1 MSFNLLNIASSGVR
15 ASSELLQTTSKN
27 IANVNTEGYVRE
39 RTEFTTMVDNQVGRG
54 ETYRLLN
61 EFAQSQL
68 NRDTSNKSFFD
79 QFITEA
85 NRVDTIFSEE
95 SNNLSTGIN
104 SLFNNVQ
111 EALNQP
117 SSTVARSL
125 VMTDAQSLI
134 DQMDRLSGIVL
145 DQKSIVNEQLE
156 IFSDE
161 ANSLIQSI
169 STLNQNIAAVNGT
182 NNAADASSTYNER
195 DKAIRDLSELIDIET
210 LDGPNGEKLVFMG
223 TGEAVVMQNGAFNLF
238 SMTGDPDPNFKEFTL
253 DVNGGK
259 AVPLEVDV
267 SKLKGKIGGLLAF
280 RDDILVPAQNQIG
293 QMGLAIAD
301 AFNEQNK
308 LGMDA
313 TGQLGGNIFNI
324 PTVGAYAYQANTG
337 TAGMTATVEPGKGS
351 ELPASDFIII
361 YTSATSVSIQPVDNK
376 GEPLGDPS
384 VADIPADGI
393 INADD
398 IRNAVPYQAAT
409 ATTSEVLAT
418 VKDSFGLQLNIDTT
432 KTGNVGDQFQI
443 KLNSDSAS
451 SITLATGRGEDL
463 ALASPIRTSNSID
476 NTGTATI
483 SVGTVSSVISGGFTL
498 ETPLTT
504 PPIPVNPPVLAN
516 GDIKIVKAT
525 GTNDYLISDGSGTD
539 VAVTIAPPGKN
550 VLAGLGAPYD
560 SYGFDFDIEG
570 TPATGDTF
578 TLEFNEGGFDD
589 NRNGLKLA
597 DLQNGELVRLNVE
610 TTATADNHK
619 TFNQAYSGLVS
630 DVGVVTG
637 QAITS
642 GAAFDAL
649 AQQSEAWYESL
660 SGVNLDEEAANL
672 LRFQQSYS
680 ASAQVLAAAQEIF
693 DTLLNAAR

>member
-1 MSFNLLNIASSGVR
+1 MSFSLLNIASAGVR
-15 ASSELLQTTSKN
+15 SSSELLQTTSKN
-27 IANVNTEGYVRE
+27 ITNVNTEGYVRE

-79 QFITEA
+79 QFVTEA

-125 VMTDAQSLI
+125 VMTDAQSLV

-145 DQKSIVNEQLE
+145 EQQGIVNEQLE
-156 IFSDE
+156 IFSEE
-161 ANSLIQSI
+161 ANSLIQNI
-169 STLNQNIAAVNGT
+169 NTLNQEIAVVNGT
-182 NNAADASSTYNER
+182 NNASDASSIYNQR
-195 DKAIRDLSELIDIET
+195 DLAIRELSELVDIET

-223 TGEAVVMQNGAFNLF
+223 SGESLVMENGTFNLF
-238 SMTGDPDPNFKEFTL
+238 SLSGDPDPNFKELTL

-259 AVPLEVDV
+259 AVPLEIDAT
-267 SKLKGKIGGLLAF
+267 KLKGKIGGLLAF

-313 TGQLGGNIFNI
+313 NGGLGGDIFNI

-337 TAGMTATVEPGKGS
+337 GASLTATLEAGKGS
-351 ELPASDFIII
+351 ELPASDFIVT
-361 YTSATSVSIQPVDNK
+361 YTANANEVSIQPIDNK
-376 GEPLGDPS
+376 GEPIGSASLATIPPS
-384 VADIPADGI
+384 GVIDS
-393 INADD
+393 DD
-398 IRNAVPYQAAT
+398 I
-409 ATTSEVLAT
+409 TSGE
-418 VKDSFGLQLNIDTT
+418 SFGLQIDVAG
-432 KTGNVGDQFQI
+432 TGNTGDQFQI
-443 KLNSDSAS
+443 KLNSEAAT
-451 SITLATGRGEDL
+451 SISLATSRGEDL
-463 ALASPIRTSNSID
+463 ALASPIRTANSID
-476 NTGTATI
+476 NVGTATI
-483 SVGTVSSVISGGFTL
+483 SAVEVTSVTSGGFN
-498 ETPLTT
+498 TT
-504 PPIPVNPPVLAN
+504 PGLAN
-516 GDIKIVKAT
+516 GDITLVKT
-525 GTNDYLISDGSGTD
+525 GTANEYQITDANGTSTFT
-539 VAVTIAPPGKN
+539 VTPPAEG
-550 VLAGLGAPYD
+550 VLAQAGVPY
-560 SYGFDFDIEG
+560 SNYGFDFDIEG

-597 DLQNGELVRLNVE
+597 DLQNGELVRKNVV
-610 TTATADNHK
+610 TTAAADNHD

-630 DVGVVTG
+630 DIGVVTG

-642 GAAFDAL
+642 ASAFDAL
-649 AQQSEAWYESL
+649 AEQSEAWYESL

-680 ASAQVLAAAQEIF
+680 ASAQVLAAAQEVF
-693 DTLLNAAR
+693 DTLLSAAR

>member
-1 MSFNLLNIASSGVR
+1 MSFSLLNIASAGVR
-15 ASSELLQTTSKN
+15 SSSELLQTTSKN
-27 IANVNTEGYVRE
+27 ITNVNTEGYVRE

-79 QFITEA
+79 QFVTEA

-125 VMTDAQSLI
+125 VMTDAQSLV

-145 DQKSIVNEQLE
+145 EQQGIVNEQLE
-156 IFSDE
+156 IFSEE
-161 ANSLIQSI
+161 ANSLIQNI
-169 STLNQNIAAVNGT
+169 NTLNQEIAVVNGT
-182 NNAADASSTYNER
+182 NNASSASSIYNQR
-195 DKAIRDLSELIDIET
+195 DLAIRELSELVDIET

-223 TGEAVVMQNGAFNLF
+223 SGESLVMENGTFNLF
-238 SMTGDPDPNFKEFTL
+238 SLSGDPDPNFKELTL

-259 AVPLEVDV
+259 AVPLEIDAT
-267 SKLKGKIGGLLAF
+267 KLKGKIGGLLAF

-313 TGQLGGNIFNI
+313 NGELGGDIFNI

-337 TAGMTATVEPGKGS
+337 GASLTATLEAGKGS
-351 ELPASDFIII
+351 ELPASDFIVT
-361 YTSATSVSIQPVDNK
+361 YTANANEVSIQPIDNK
-376 GEPLGDPS
+376 GEPIGSASLATIPPS
-384 VADIPADGI
+384 GVIDS
-393 INADD
+393 DD
-398 IRNAVPYQAAT
+398 I
-409 ATTSEVLAT
+409 TSGE
-418 VKDSFGLQLNIDTT
+418 SFGLQIDVAG
-432 KTGNVGDQFQI
+432 TGNTGDQFQI
-443 KLNSDSAS
+443 KLNSEAAT
-451 SITLATGRGEDL
+451 SISLATSRGEDL
-463 ALASPIRTSNSID
+463 ALASPIRTANSID
-476 NTGTATI
+476 NVGTATI
-483 SVGTVSSVISGGFTL
+483 SAGEVTSVTSGGFN
-498 ETPLTT
+498 TT
-504 PPIPVNPPVLAN
+504 PGLDN
-516 GDIKIVKAT
+516 GDITLVKT
-525 GTNDYLISDGSGTD
+525 GTANEYQITDANGTTTFT
-539 VAVTIAPPGKN
+539 VTPPAEG
-550 VLAGLGAPYD
+550 VLAQAGAPY
-560 SYGFDFDIEG
+560 SNYGFDFDIEG

-597 DLQNGELVRLNVE
+597 DLQNGELVRKNVV
-610 TTATADNHK
+610 TTATADNHE

-630 DVGVVTG
+630 DIGVVTG

-642 GAAFDAL
+642 ASAFDAL
-649 AQQSEAWYESL
+649 AEQSEAWYESL

-693 DTLLNAAR
+693 DTLLSAAR

>member
-1 MSFNLLNIASSGVR
+1 MSFSLLNIASAGVR
-15 ASSELLQTTSKN
+15 SSSELLQTTSKN
-27 IANVNTEGYVRE
+27 ITNVNTEGYVRE

-79 QFITEA
+79 QFVTEA

-117 SSTVARSL
+117 SSSVARSL
-125 VMTDAQSLI
+125 VMTDAQSLV

-145 DQKSIVNEQLE
+145 EQQGIVNEQLE
-156 IFSDE
+156 IFSEE

-169 STLNQNIAAVNGT
+169 NTLNQEIAVVNGT
-182 NNAADASSTYNER
+182 NNASDASSIYNQR
-195 DKAIRDLSELIDIET
+195 DLAIRELSQLVDIET

-223 TGEAVVMQNGAFNLF
+223 SGESLVMENGTFNLF
-238 SMTGDPDPNFKEFTL
+238 SLSGDPDPNSKELTL

-259 AVPLEVDV
+259 AVPLEIDAT
-267 SKLKGKIGGLLAF
+267 KLKGKIGGLLAF

-313 TGQLGGNIFNI
+313 NGELGGDIFNI

-337 TAGMTATVEPGKGS
+337 GASLTATLEGGKGS
-351 ELPASDFIII
+351 ELPASDFIVT
-361 YTSATSVSIQPVDNK
+361 YTANANEVSIQPIDNK
-376 GEPLGDPS
+376 GEPIGSASLATIPPS
-384 VADIPADGI
+384 GVIDS
-393 INADD
+393 DD
-398 IRNAVPYQAAT
+398 I
-409 ATTSEVLAT
+409 TSGE
-418 VKDSFGLQLNIDTT
+418 SFGLQIDVAG
-432 KTGNVGDQFQI
+432 TGNTGDQFQI
-443 KLNSDSAS
+443 KLNSEAAT
-451 SITLATGRGEDL
+451 SISLATSRGEDL
-463 ALASPIRTSNSID
+463 ALASPIRTANSID
-476 NTGTATI
+476 NVGTATI
-483 SVGTVSSVISGGFTL
+483 SAGEVTSVTSGGFN
-498 ETPLTT
+498 TT
-504 PPIPVNPPVLAN
+504 PGLAN
-516 GDIKIVKAT
+516 GDITLVKT
-525 GTNDYLISDGSGTD
+525 GTANEYQITDANGTSTFT
-539 VAVTIAPPGKN
+539 VTPPAEGI
-550 VLAGLGAPYD
+550 LAQAGAPY
-560 SYGFDFDIEG
+560 SNYGFDFDIEG

-597 DLQNGELVRLNVE
+597 DLQNGELVRKNVV
-610 TTATADNHK
+610 TTAAADNHE

-630 DVGVVTG
+630 DIGVVTG

-642 GAAFDAL
+642 ASAFDAL

-693 DTLLNAAR
+693 DTLLSAAR

>member
-27 IANVNTEGYVRE
+27 IANVNTVGYVRE

-145 DQKSIVNEQLE
+145 DQKSVVNEQLE

-351 ELPASDFIII
+351 ELPASDFIIT
-361 YTSATSVSIQPVDNK
+361 YTANANEVSIQPIDNK
-376 GEPLGDPS
+376 GDPLGQPS
-384 VADIPADGI
+384 LADISTGVIDSSTI
-393 INADD
+393 
-398 IRNAVPYQAAT
+398 
-409 ATTSEVLAT
+409 TTGE
-418 VKDSFGLQLNIDTT
+418 SFGLQV
-432 KTGNVGDQFQI
+432 NVSGAGVEGDQFQI
-443 KLNSDSAS
+443 KLNSDAAS
-451 SITLATGRGEDL
+451 SITLATGRAEDL
-463 ALASPIRTSNSID
+463 ALASPIRTANDLNNI
-476 NTGTATI
+476 GTATI
-483 SVGTVSSVISGGFTL
+483 SAGEVTSVTSGGFTS
-498 ETPLTT
+498 TPSLTNGEITLVKTGNANEYQITDNSGTSTFTIT
-504 PPIPVNPPVLAN
+504 PPAKGMLSQA
-516 GDIKIVKAT
+516 
-525 GTNDYLISDGSGTD
+525 
-539 VAVTIAPPGKN
+539 
-550 VLAGLGAPYD
+550 GAPFD
-560 SYGFDFDIEG
+560 TYGFDFDIEG

-630 DVGVVTG
+630 DIGVITG

>member
-1 MSFNLLNIASSGVR
+1 MSFSLLNIASAGVR
-15 ASSELLQTTSKN
+15 SSSELLQTTSKN
-27 IANVNTEGYVRE
+27 ITNVNTEGYVRE

-79 QFITEA
+79 QFVTEA

-125 VMTDAQSLI
+125 VMTDAQSLV

-145 DQKSIVNEQLE
+145 EQQGIVNEQLE
-156 IFSDE
+156 IFSEE
-161 ANSLIQSI
+161 ANSLIQNI
-169 STLNQNIAAVNGT
+169 NTLNQEIAVVNGT
-182 NNAADASSTYNER
+182 NNASGASSIHNQR
-195 DKAIRDLSELIDIET
+195 DLAIRELSELVDIET
-210 LDGPNGEKLVFMG
+210 LDGPNGEKFVFMG
-223 TGEAVVMQNGAFNLF
+223 SGESLVMENGTFNLF
-238 SMTGDPDPNFKEFTL
+238 SLSGDPDPNFKELTL

-259 AVPLEVDV
+259 AVPLEIDAT
-267 SKLKGKIGGLLAF
+267 KLKGKIGGLLAF

-313 TGQLGGNIFNI
+313 NGELGGDIFNI

-337 TAGMTATVEPGKGS
+337 GASLTATLEAGKGS
-351 ELPASDFIII
+351 ELPASDFIVT
-361 YTSATSVSIQPVDNK
+361 YTANANEVSIQPIDNK
-376 GEPLGDPS
+376 GEPIGSASLATIPPS
-384 VADIPADGI
+384 GVIDS
-393 INADD
+393 DD
-398 IRNAVPYQAAT
+398 I
-409 ATTSEVLAT
+409 TSGE
-418 VKDSFGLQLNIDTT
+418 SFGLQIDVAG
-432 KTGNVGDQFQI
+432 TGNTGDQFQI
-443 KLNSDSAS
+443 KLNSEAAT
-451 SITLATGRGEDL
+451 SISLATSRGEDL
-463 ALASPIRTSNSID
+463 ALASPIRTANSID
-476 NTGTATI
+476 NVGTASI
-483 SVGTVSSVISGGFTL
+483 SAGEVTSVTSGGFN
-498 ETPLTT
+498 TT
-504 PPIPVNPPVLAN
+504 PGLAN
-516 GDIKIVKAT
+516 GDITLVKT
-525 GTNDYLISDGSGTD
+525 GTANEYQITDANGTTTFT
-539 VAVTIAPPGKN
+539 VTPLAEG
-550 VLAGLGAPYD
+550 VLAQAGAPY
-560 SYGFDFDIEG
+560 SNYGFDFDIEG

-597 DLQNGELVRLNVE
+597 DLQNGELVRKNVV
-610 TTATADNHK
+610 TTATADNHE

-630 DVGVVTG
+630 DIGVVTG

-642 GAAFDAL
+642 ASAFDAL
-649 AQQSEAWYESL
+649 AEQSEAWYESL

-693 DTLLNAAR
+693 DTLLSAAR

>member
-27 IANVNTEGYVRE
+27 IANVNTVGYVRE

-85 NRVDTIFSEE
+85 NRVDTIFSEK

-145 DQKSIVNEQLE
+145 DQKSVVNEQLE

-337 TAGMTATVEPGKGS
+337 DAGMTATVEPGKGS
-351 ELPASDFIII
+351 ELPASDFIIT
-361 YTSATSVSIQPVDNK
+361 YTANANEVSIQPIDNK
-376 GEPLGDPS
+376 GDPLGQPS
-384 VADIPADGI
+384 LADISSGVIDSS
-393 INADD
+393 
-398 IRNAVPYQAAT
+398 
-409 ATTSEVLAT
+409 TTTGE
-418 VKDSFGLQLNIDTT
+418 SFGLQV
-432 KTGNVGDQFQI
+432 NVSGAGVEGDQFQI
-443 KLNSDSAS
+443 KLNSDAAS
-451 SITLATGRGEDL
+451 SITLATGRAEDL
-463 ALASPIRTSNSID
+463 ALASPIRTANDLNNI
-476 NTGTATI
+476 GTATI
-483 SVGTVSSVISGGFTL
+483 SAGEVTSVTSGGFTS
-498 ETPLTT
+498 TPSLTNGEITLVKTGNANEYQITDNSGTSTFTIT
-504 PPIPVNPPVLAN
+504 PPAKGMLSQA
-516 GDIKIVKAT
+516 
-525 GTNDYLISDGSGTD
+525 
-539 VAVTIAPPGKN
+539 
-550 VLAGLGAPYD
+550 GAPFD
-560 SYGFDFDIEG
+560 TYGFDFDIEG

-630 DVGVVTG
+630 DIGVITG

>member
-27 IANVNTEGYVRE
+27 IANVNTVGYVRE

-238 SMTGDPDPNFKEFTL
+238 SMTGDPDPNFKEFKL

-259 AVPLEVDV
+259 AVPLEVDA
-267 SKLKGKIGGLLAF
+267 SKLKGKIGGLLSF

-351 ELPASDFIII
+351 ELPASDFIIT

-409 ATTSEVLAT
+409 PTTPEVLAT
-418 VKDSFGLQLNIDTT
+418 VKDSFGLQLNIDTS

-451 SITLATGRGEDL
+451 SITLATGRAEDL
-463 ALASPIRTSNSID
+463 ALASPIRTANSID

-483 SVGTVSSVISGGFTL
+483 SAGEVTSVTSGGFSTAPGLTNGVITL
-498 ETPLTT
+498 
-504 PPIPVNPPVLAN
+504 
-516 GDIKIVKAT
+516 VKT
-525 GTNDYLISDGSGTD
+525 GTANEYQISDENNT
-539 VAVTIAPPGKN
+539 ATTIIIPPPGNN
-550 VLAGLGAPYD
+550 VLSQAGTPYSD
-560 SYGFDFDIEG
+560 YGFDFDIEG

-630 DVGVVTG
+630 DIGVITG

>member
-1 MSFNLLNIASSGVR
+1 MSFSLLNIASSGVR
-15 ASSELLQTTSKN
+15 SSSELLQTTSKN
-27 IANVNTEGYVRE
+27 ITNVNTEGYVRE

-79 QFITEA
+79 QFVTEA

-117 SSTVARSL
+117 SSSVARSL
-125 VMTDAQSLI
+125 VMTDAQSLV

-145 DQKSIVNEQLE
+145 EQQGIVNEQLE
-156 IFSDE
+156 IFSEE
-161 ANSLIQSI
+161 ANSLIQNI
-169 STLNQNIAAVNGT
+169 NTLNQEIAVVNGT
-182 NNAADASSTYNER
+182 NNASSASSIYNQR
-195 DKAIRDLSELIDIET
+195 DLAIRELSELVDIET

-223 TGEAVVMQNGAFNLF
+223 SGESLVMENGTFNLF
-238 SMTGDPDPNFKEFTL
+238 SLSGDPDPNFKELTL

-259 AVPLEVDV
+259 AVPLEIDA

-313 TGQLGGNIFNI
+313 NGELGGDIFTI

-337 TAGMTATVEPGKGS
+337 SASLTATLEAGKGS
-351 ELPASDFIII
+351 ELPASDFIVT
-361 YTSATSVSIQPVDNK
+361 YTANANEVSIQPIDNK
-376 GEPLGDPS
+376 GEPLGSASLATIPPS
-384 VADIPADGI
+384 GVIDS
-393 INADD
+393 DD
-398 IRNAVPYQAAT
+398 I
-409 ATTSEVLAT
+409 TSGE
-418 VKDSFGLQLNIDTT
+418 SFGLQINVTG
-432 KTGNVGDQFQI
+432 TGNTGDQFQI
-443 KLNSDSAS
+443 KLNSEAAT
-451 SITLATGRGEDL
+451 SISLATSRGEDL
-463 ALASPIRTSNSID
+463 ALASPIRTANSID
-476 NTGTATI
+476 NVGTATI
-483 SVGTVSSVISGGFTL
+483 SAGEVTSVTSGGFT
-498 ETPLTT
+498 TAPG
-504 PPIPVNPPVLAN
+504 LAN
-516 GDIKIVKAT
+516 GDITLVKT
-525 GTNDYLISDGSGTD
+525 GTANEYQITDANGTTTF
-539 VAVTIAPPGKN
+539 TITPPAEGI
-550 VLAGLGAPYD
+550 LAQAGAPY
-560 SYGFDFDIEG
+560 SNYGFDFDIEG

-597 DLQNGELVRLNVE
+597 DLQNGELVRKNVV
-610 TTATADNHK
+610 TTATADNHE

-630 DVGVVTG
+630 DIGVVTG

-642 GAAFDAL
+642 ASAFNAL

-680 ASAQVLAAAQEIF
+680 ASAQVLAAAQEVF
-693 DTLLNAAR
+693 DTLLSAAR

>member
-337 TAGMTATVEPGKGS
+337 DAGMTATVEPGKGS
-351 ELPASDFIII
+351 ELPASDFIIT
-361 YTSATSVSIQPVDNK
+361 YTSAASVSIQPVDNK

-409 ATTSEVLAT
+409 ATTPEVLAT

-451 SITLATGRGEDL
+451 SITLATGRAEDL
-463 ALASPIRTSNSID
+463 ALASPIRTANSID
-476 NTGTATI
+476 NIGTATI
-483 SVGTVSSVISGGFTL
+483 SVGEVTSVTSGGFT
-498 ETPLTT
+498 TAPGLT
-504 PPIPVNPPVLAN
+504 N
-516 GDIKIVKAT
+516 GGITLVKT
-525 GTNDYLISDGSGTD
+525 GTANEYQISDENNT
-539 VAVTIAPPGKN
+539 ATTIIIPPPGNN
-550 VLAGLGAPYD
+550 VLSQAGTPYSD
-560 SYGFDFDIEG
+560 YGFDFDIEG

-630 DVGVVTG
+630 DIGVVTG

>member
-1 MSFNLLNIASSGVR
+1 MSFSLLNIASAGVR
-15 ASSELLQTTSKN
+15 SSSELLQTTSKN
-27 IANVNTEGYVRE
+27 ITNVNTEGYVRE

-79 QFITEA
+79 QFVTEA

-117 SSTVARSL
+117 SSSVARSL
-125 VMTDAQSLI
+125 VMTDAQSLV

-145 DQKSIVNEQLE
+145 EQQSIVNEQLE

-161 ANSLIQSI
+161 ANSLIQNI
-169 STLNQNIAAVNGT
+169 NTLNQEIAVVNGT
-182 NNAADASSTYNER
+182 NNASDASSIYNQR
-195 DKAIRDLSELIDIET
+195 DLAIRELSELVDIET

-223 TGEAVVMQNGAFNLF
+223 TGESLVMENGTFNLF
-238 SMTGDPDPNFKEFTL
+238 SLSGDPDPNFKELTL

-259 AVPLEVDV
+259 AVPLEIDS

-313 TGQLGGNIFNI
+313 NGELGGDIFNI
-324 PTVGAYAYQANTG
+324 PTVGAYAYKDNSGGVTN
-337 TAGMTATVEPGKGS
+337 MTATVEPGKGS
-351 ELPASDFIII
+351 ELPASDFIIT
-361 YTSATSVSIQPVDNK
+361 YTANADEVSIQPIDNK
-376 GEPLGDPS
+376 GEPVGSASL
-384 VADIPADGI
+384 ATIPASGV
-393 INADD
+393 INSDD
-398 IRNAVPYQAAT
+398 I
-409 ATTSEVLAT
+409 TSGE
-418 VKDSFGLQLNIDTT
+418 SFGLQI
-432 KTGNVGDQFQI
+432 NVSGSGVEGDQFQI
-443 KLNSDSAS
+443 KLNSEAAT
-451 SITLATGRGEDL
+451 SITLATSRGEDL
-463 ALASPIRTSNSID
+463 ALASLIRTANSID
-476 NTGTATI
+476 NTSTATI
-483 SVGTVSSVISGGFTL
+483 SAGEVTSVTSGGFTSA
-498 ETPLTT
+498 PGLT
-504 PPIPVNPPVLAN
+504 N
-516 GDIKIVKAT
+516 GEITLVKAS
-525 GTNDYLISDGSGTD
+525 GTNDYLISDGNGTN
-539 VAVTIAPPGKN
+539 VPITIVPPANG
-550 VLAGLGAPYD
+550 VLAQAGAPYSD
-560 SYGFDFDIEG
+560 YGFDFDIEG

-597 DLQNGELVRLNVE
+597 DLQNGELVRKNVV
-610 TTATADNHK
+610 TTATADNHE

-630 DVGVVTG
+630 DIGVVTG

-642 GAAFDAL
+642 ASAFDAL
-649 AQQSEAWYESL
+649 AEQSEAWYESL

-693 DTLLNAAR
+693 DTLLSAAR

>member
-1 MSFNLLNIASSGVR
+1 MSFSLLNIASAGVR
-15 ASSELLQTTSKN
+15 SSSELLQTTSKN
-27 IANVNTEGYVRE
+27 ITNVNTEGYVRE

-79 QFITEA
+79 QFVTEA

-117 SSTVARSL
+117 SSSVARSL
-125 VMTDAQSLI
+125 VMTDAQSLV

-145 DQKSIVNEQLE
+145 EQQGIVNEQLE
-156 IFSDE
+156 IFSEE
-161 ANSLIQSI
+161 ANSLIQNI
-169 STLNQNIAAVNGT
+169 NTLNQEIAVVNGT
-182 NNAADASSTYNER
+182 NNASDASSIYNQR
-195 DKAIRDLSELIDIET
+195 DLAIRELSELVDIET

-223 TGEAVVMQNGAFNLF
+223 SGESLVMENGTFNLF
-238 SMTGDPDPNFKEFTL
+238 SLSGDPDPNFKELTL

-259 AVPLEVDV
+259 AVPLEIDAT
-267 SKLKGKIGGLLAF
+267 KLKGKIGGLLAF

-313 TGQLGGNIFNI
+313 NGELGGDIFNI

-337 TAGMTATVEPGKGS
+337 GASLTATLEAGKGS
-351 ELPASDFIII
+351 ELPASDFIVT
-361 YTSATSVSIQPVDNK
+361 YTANANEVSIQPIDNK
-376 GEPLGDPS
+376 GEPIGSASLATIPPS
-384 VADIPADGI
+384 GVIDS
-393 INADD
+393 DD
-398 IRNAVPYQAAT
+398 I
-409 ATTSEVLAT
+409 TSGE
-418 VKDSFGLQLNIDTT
+418 SFGLQIDVAG
-432 KTGNVGDQFQI
+432 TGNTGDQFQI
-443 KLNSDSAS
+443 KLNSEAAT
-451 SITLATGRGEDL
+451 SISLATSRGEDL
-463 ALASPIRTSNSID
+463 ALASPIRSANSID
-476 NTGTATI
+476 NVGTATI
-483 SVGTVSSVISGGFTL
+483 SAGEVSSVTSGGFN
-498 ETPLTT
+498 TT
-504 PPIPVNPPVLAN
+504 PGLAN
-516 GDIKIVKAT
+516 GDITLVKT
-525 GTNDYLISDGSGTD
+525 GTANEYQITDANGTSTFT
-539 VAVTIAPPGKN
+539 VTPPAEG
-550 VLAGLGAPYD
+550 VLAQAGVPY
-560 SYGFDFDIEG
+560 SNYGFDFDIEG

-597 DLQNGELVRLNVE
+597 DLQNGELVRKNVV
-610 TTATADNHK
+610 TTATADNHE

-630 DVGVVTG
+630 DIGVVTG

-642 GAAFDAL
+642 ASAFDAL
-649 AQQSEAWYESL
+649 AEQSEAWYESL

-693 DTLLNAAR
+693 DTLLSAAR

>member
-1 MSFNLLNIASSGVR
+1 MSFSLLNIASAGVR
-15 ASSELLQTTSKN
+15 SSSELLQTTSKN
-27 IANVNTEGYVRE
+27 ITNVNTEGYVRE

-79 QFITEA
+79 QFVTEA

-125 VMTDAQSLI
+125 VMTDAQSLV

-145 DQKSIVNEQLE
+145 EQQGIVNEQLE
-156 IFSDE
+156 IFSEE
-161 ANSLIQSI
+161 ANSLIQNI
-169 STLNQNIAAVNGT
+169 NTLNQEIAVVNGT
-182 NNAADASSTYNER
+182 NNASGASSIHNQR
-195 DKAIRDLSELIDIET
+195 DLAIRELSELVDIET
-210 LDGPNGEKLVFMG
+210 LDGPNGEKFVFMG
-223 TGEAVVMQNGAFNLF
+223 SGESLVMENGTFNLF
-238 SMTGDPDPNFKEFTL
+238 SLSGDPDPNFKELTL

-259 AVPLEVDV
+259 AVPLEIDAT
-267 SKLKGKIGGLLAF
+267 KLKGKIGGLLAF

-313 TGQLGGNIFNI
+313 NGELGGDIFNI

-337 TAGMTATVEPGKGS
+337 GASLTATLEAGKGS
-351 ELPASDFIII
+351 ELPASDFIVT
-361 YTSATSVSIQPVDNK
+361 YTANANEVSIQPIDNK
-376 GEPLGDPS
+376 GEPIGSASLATIPPS
-384 VADIPADGI
+384 GVIDS
-393 INADD
+393 DD
-398 IRNAVPYQAAT
+398 I
-409 ATTSEVLAT
+409 TSGE
-418 VKDSFGLQLNIDTT
+418 SFGLQIDVAG
-432 KTGNVGDQFQI
+432 TGNTGDQFQI
-443 KLNSDSAS
+443 KLNSEAAT
-451 SITLATGRGEDL
+451 SISLATSRGEDL
-463 ALASPIRTSNSID
+463 ALASPIRTANSID
-476 NTGTATI
+476 NVGTASI
-483 SVGTVSSVISGGFTL
+483 SAGEVTSVTSGGFN
-498 ETPLTT
+498 TT
-504 PPIPVNPPVLAN
+504 PGLAN
-516 GDIKIVKAT
+516 GDITLVKT
-525 GTNDYLISDGSGTD
+525 GTANEYQITDANGTTKFT
-539 VAVTIAPPGKN
+539 VTPLAEV
-550 VLAGLGAPYD
+550 VLAQAGAPY
-560 SYGFDFDIEG
+560 SNYGFDFDIEG

-597 DLQNGELVRLNVE
+597 DLQNGELVRKNVV
-610 TTATADNHK
+610 TTATADNHE

-630 DVGVVTG
+630 DIGVVTG

-642 GAAFDAL
+642 ASAFDAL
-649 AQQSEAWYESL
+649 AEQSEAWYESL

-693 DTLLNAAR
+693 DTLLSAAR

>member
-1 MSFNLLNIASSGVR
+1 MSFSLLNIASAGVR
-15 ASSELLQTTSKN
+15 SSSELLQTTSKN
-27 IANVNTEGYVRE
+27 ITNVNTEGYVRE

-79 QFITEA
+79 QFVTEA

-117 SSTVARSL
+117 SSSVARSL
-125 VMTDAQSLI
+125 VMTDAQSLV

-145 DQKSIVNEQLE
+145 EQQGIVNEQLE
-156 IFSDE
+156 IFSEE
-161 ANSLIQSI
+161 ANSLIQNI
-169 STLNQNIAAVNGT
+169 NTLNQEIAVVNGT
-182 NNAADASSTYNER
+182 NNASSASSIYNQR
-195 DKAIRDLSELIDIET
+195 DLAIRELSELVDIET

-223 TGEAVVMQNGAFNLF
+223 SGESLVMENGTFNLF
-238 SMTGDPDPNFKEFTL
+238 SLSGDPDPNFKELTL

-259 AVPLEVDV
+259 AVPLEIDAT
-267 SKLKGKIGGLLAF
+267 KLKGKIGGLLAF

-313 TGQLGGNIFNI
+313 NGELGGDIFNI

-337 TAGMTATVEPGKGS
+337 NAGMTATVEPGKGS
-351 ELPASDFIII
+351 ELPASDFIVT
-361 YTSATSVSIQPVDNK
+361 YTDTNEVSIQPVDNK
-376 GEPLGDPS
+376 GEPIGD
-384 VADIPADGI
+384 AAIAIIPASNI
-393 INADD
+393 IDADD
-398 IRNAVPYQAAT
+398 IQ
-409 ATTSEVLAT
+409 LAT
-418 VKDSFGLQLNIDTT
+418 PGDPNATPPLPATVEDSFGLKLEING
-432 KTGNVGDQFQI
+432 TGNIGDKFQI
-443 KLNSDSAS
+443 KLNSEAAT
-451 SITLATGRGEDL
+451 SISLATSRGEDL
-463 ALASPIRTSNSID
+463 ALASPIRTANSID
-476 NTGTATI
+476 NVGTATI
-483 SVGTVSSVISGGFTL
+483 SAGEVTSVTSGGFN
-498 ETPLTT
+498 TT
-504 PPIPVNPPVLAN
+504 PGLAN
-516 GDIKIVKAT
+516 GDITLVKT
-525 GTNDYLISDGSGTD
+525 GTANEYQITDANGTSTFT
-539 VAVTIAPPGKN
+539 VTPPAEGI
-550 VLAGLGAPYD
+550 LAQAGAPY
-560 SYGFDFDIEG
+560 SNYGFDFDIEG

-597 DLQNGELVRLNVE
+597 DLQNGELVRKNVV
-610 TTATADNHK
+610 TTAAADNHE

-630 DVGVVTG
+630 DIGVVTG

-642 GAAFDAL
+642 ASAFDAL

-693 DTLLNAAR
+693 DTLLSAAR

>member
-1 MSFNLLNIASSGVR
+1 MSFSLLNIASAGVR
-15 ASSELLQTTSKN
+15 SSSELLQTTSKN
-27 IANVNTEGYVRE
+27 ITNVNTEGYVRE

-79 QFITEA
+79 QFVTEA

-117 SSTVARSL
+117 SSSVARSL
-125 VMTDAQSLI
+125 VMTDAQSLV

-145 DQKSIVNEQLE
+145 EQQGIVNEQLE
-156 IFSDE
+156 IFSEE
-161 ANSLIQSI
+161 ANSLIQNI
-169 STLNQNIAAVNGT
+169 NTLNQEIAVVNGT
-182 NNAADASSTYNER
+182 NNASSASSIYNER
-195 DKAIRDLSELIDIET
+195 DLAIRELSELVDIET
-210 LDGPNGEKLVFMG
+210 LDCPNGEKLVFMG
-223 TGEAVVMQNGAFNLF
+223 SGESLVMENGTFNLF
-238 SMTGDPDPNFKEFTL
+238 SLSGDPDPNFKELTL

-259 AVPLEVDV
+259 AVPLEIDA

-308 LGMDA
+308 LCMDA
-313 TGQLGGNIFNI
+313 NGELGGDIFTI
-324 PTVGAYAYQANTG
+324 PTVGAYAYQANSGGVTN
-337 TAGMTATVEPGKGS
+337 MTATVEPGKGS
-351 ELPASDFIII
+351 ELPASDFIIT
-361 YTSATSVSIQPVDNK
+361 YTANANEVSIQPIDNK
-376 GEPLGDPS
+376 GEPLGS
-384 VADIPADGI
+384 A
-393 INADD
+393 
-398 IRNAVPYQAAT
+398 
-409 ATTSEVLAT
+409 SLAT
-418 VKDSFGLQLNIDTT
+418 IPPSGVINSDDFTTGESFGLQINV
-432 KTGNVGDQFQI
+432 TGSGVEGDQFQI
-443 KLNSDSAS
+443 KLNSEAAT
-451 SITLATGRGEDL
+451 SITLATSRGEDL
-463 ALASPIRTSNSID
+463 ALASPIRTANSID
-476 NTGTATI
+476 NTSTATI
-483 SVGTVSSVISGGFTL
+483 SAGEVTSVTSGGFTS
-498 ETPLTT
+498 TPGLT
-504 PPIPVNPPVLAN
+504 N
-516 GDIKIVKAT
+516 GDITLVKT
-525 GTNDYLISDGSGTD
+525 GTANEYQITDANGTTTF
-539 VAVTIAPPGKN
+539 TITPPAESI
-550 VLAGLGAPYD
+550 LAQAGAPY
-560 SYGFDFDIEG
+560 SNYGFDFDIEG

-597 DLQNGELVRLNVE
+597 DLQNGELVRKNLV
-610 TTATADNHK
+610 TTATADNHE

-630 DVGVVTG
+630 DIGVVTG

-642 GAAFDAL
+642 ASAFDAL

-680 ASAQVLAAAQEIF
+680 ASAQVLAAAQEVF
-693 DTLLNAAR
+693 DTLLSAAR

>member
-1 MSFNLLNIASSGVR
+1 MSFSLLNIASAGVR
-15 ASSELLQTTSKN
+15 SSSELLQTTSKN
-27 IANVNTEGYVRE
+27 ITNVNTEGYVRE

-79 QFITEA
+79 QFVTEA

-117 SSTVARSL
+117 SSSVARSL
-125 VMTDAQSLI
+125 VMTDAQSLV

-145 DQKSIVNEQLE
+145 EQQGIVNEQLE
-156 IFSDE
+156 IFSEE

-169 STLNQNIAAVNGT
+169 NTLNQEIAVVNGT
-182 NNAADASSTYNER
+182 NNASDASSIYNQR
-195 DKAIRDLSELIDIET
+195 DLAIRELSQLVDIET

-223 TGEAVVMQNGAFNLF
+223 SGESLVMENGTFNLF
-238 SMTGDPDPNFKEFTL
+238 SLSGDPDPNSKELTL

-259 AVPLEVDV
+259 AVPLEIDAT
-267 SKLKGKIGGLLAF
+267 KLKGKIGGLLAF

-313 TGQLGGNIFNI
+313 NGELGGDIFNI

-337 TAGMTATVEPGKGS
+337 GASLTATLEGGKGS
-351 ELPASDFIII
+351 ELPASDFIVT
-361 YTSATSVSIQPVDNK
+361 YTANANEVSIQPIDNK
-376 GEPLGDPS
+376 GEPIGSASLATIPPS
-384 VADIPADGI
+384 GVIDS
-393 INADD
+393 DD
-398 IRNAVPYQAAT
+398 I
-409 ATTSEVLAT
+409 TSGE
-418 VKDSFGLQLNIDTT
+418 SFGLQIDVAG
-432 KTGNVGDQFQI
+432 TGNTGDQFQI
-443 KLNSDSAS
+443 KLNSEAAT
-451 SITLATGRGEDL
+451 SISLATSRGEDL
-463 ALASPIRTSNSID
+463 ALASPIRTANSID
-476 NTGTATI
+476 NVGTATI
-483 SVGTVSSVISGGFTL
+483 SAGEVTSVTSGGFN
-498 ETPLTT
+498 TT
-504 PPIPVNPPVLAN
+504 PGLAN
-516 GDIKIVKAT
+516 GDITLVKT
-525 GTNDYLISDGSGTD
+525 GTANEYQITDANGTSTFT
-539 VAVTIAPPGKN
+539 VTPPAEGI
-550 VLAGLGAPYD
+550 LAQAGAPY
-560 SYGFDFDIEG
+560 SNYGFDFDIEG

-597 DLQNGELVRLNVE
+597 DLQNGELVRKNVV
-610 TTATADNHK
+610 TTATADNHE

-630 DVGVVTG
+630 DIGVVTG

-642 GAAFDAL
+642 ASAFDAL

-680 ASAQVLAAAQEIF
+680 ASAQVLAAAQEVF
-693 DTLLNAAR
+693 DTLLSAAR

>member
-1 MSFNLLNIASSGVR
+1 MSFSLLNIASAGVR
-15 ASSELLQTTSKN
+15 SSSELLQTTSKN
-27 IANVNTEGYVRE
+27 ITNVNTEGYVRE

-79 QFITEA
+79 QFVTEA

-117 SSTVARSL
+117 SSSVARSL
-125 VMTDAQSLI
+125 VMTDAQSLV

-145 DQKSIVNEQLE
+145 EQQGIVNEQLE
-156 IFSDE
+156 IFSEE
-161 ANSLIQSI
+161 ANSLIQNI
-169 STLNQNIAAVNGT
+169 NTLNQEIAVVNGT
-182 NNAADASSTYNER
+182 NNASSASSIYNQR
-195 DKAIRDLSELIDIET
+195 DLAIRELSELVDIET

-223 TGEAVVMQNGAFNLF
+223 SGESLVMENGTFNLF
-238 SMTGDPDPNFKEFTL
+238 SLSGDPDPNFKELTL

-259 AVPLEVDV
+259 AVPLEIDA

-313 TGQLGGNIFNI
+313 NGELGGDIFNI
-324 PTVGAYAYQANTG
+324 PTVGGYAYQDNTG
-337 TAGMTATVEPGKGS
+337 SASLTATLEAGKGS
-351 ELPASDFIII
+351 ELPASDFIVT
-361 YTSATSVSIQPVDNK
+361 YTANANEVSIQPIDNK
-376 GEPLGDPS
+376 GEPIGS
-384 VADIPADGI
+384 A
-393 INADD
+393 
-398 IRNAVPYQAAT
+398 
-409 ATTSEVLAT
+409 SLAT
-418 VKDSFGLQLNIDTT
+418 IPPSGVINSDDFTTGESFGLQIDVAG
-432 KTGNVGDQFQI
+432 TGNTGDQFQI
-443 KLNSDSAS
+443 KLNSEAAT
-451 SITLATGRGEDL
+451 SISLATSRGEDL
-463 ALASPIRTSNSID
+463 ALASPIRTANSID
-476 NTGTATI
+476 NVGTATI
-483 SVGTVSSVISGGFTL
+483 SAGEVTSVTSGGFN
-498 ETPLTT
+498 TT
-504 PPIPVNPPVLAN
+504 PGLAN
-516 GDIKIVKAT
+516 GDITLVKT
-525 GTNDYLISDGSGTD
+525 GTANEYQITDANGTTTFT
-539 VAVTIAPPGKN
+539 VTPPAEG
-550 VLAGLGAPYD
+550 VLAQAGVPY
-560 SYGFDFDIEG
+560 SNYGFDFDIEG

-597 DLQNGELVRLNVE
+597 DLQNGELVRKNVV
-610 TTATADNHK
+610 TTATADNHD

-630 DVGVVTG
+630 DIGVVTG

-642 GAAFDAL
+642 ASAFDAL
-649 AQQSEAWYESL
+649 AEQSEAWYESL

-680 ASAQVLAAAQEIF
+680 ASAQVLAAAQEVF
-693 DTLLNAAR
+693 DTLLSAAR

>member
-293 QMGLAIAD
+293 QMGLALAD
-301 AFNEQNK
+301 AFNQQNH

-313 TGQLGGNIFNI
+313 NGKLGGDIFNI
-324 PTVGAYAYQANTG
+324 PTAKGFAYQANTG
-337 TAGMTATVEPGKGS
+337 GAGVSATVEPGKGS
-351 ELPASDFIII
+351 NLPASDFIVT
-361 YTSATSVSIQPVDNK
+361 YTANPNEVSIQPVDNK
-376 GEPLGDPS
+376 GEPLG
-384 VADIPADGI
+384 
-393 INADD
+393 
-398 IRNAVPYQAAT
+398 AAT
-409 ATTSEVLAT
+409 TATFVGGEINSANNPGVDL
-418 VKDSFGLQLNIDTT
+418 FGLQLTMAGV
-432 KTGNVGDQFQI
+432 GNEGDKFQI
-443 KLNSDSAS
+443 KLNSEAAAN
-451 SITLATGRGEDL
+451 ITLATGRGEDL
-463 ALASPIRTSNSID
+463 ALASPIRTADDIN
-476 NTGTATI
+476 NTGSGAI
-483 SVGTVSSVISGGFTL
+483 SAGSVSSVTAGGFT
-498 ETPLTT
+498 TTT
-504 PPIPVNPPVLAN
+504 PPALAN
-516 GDIKIVKAT
+516 GDITIVKAA
-525 GTNDYLISDGSGTD
+525 GTNDYLISDGNGAN
-539 VAVTIAPPGKN
+539 VPITIAPPGKN

-560 SYGFDFDIEG
+560 GYGFDFDIEG
-570 TPATGDTF
+570 SPATGDSF
-578 TLEFNEGGFDD
+578 TLEFNKGGFDD

-597 DLQNGELVRLNVE
+597 ELQNGDLVRQNVVSSSD
-610 TTATADNHK
+610 ADNHK
-619 TFNQAYSGLVS
+619 TFNQAYAGLVT
-630 DVGVVTG
+630 DIGVVTG
-637 QAITS
+637 QAKTN

-672 LRFQQSYS
+672 LRFQQSYA
-680 ASAQVLAAAQEIF
+680 ASAQVLSAARSIF
-693 DTLLNAAR
+693 DTLLSAAR